1 MPVTDRYLD
10 TLLLAALSQP
20 GAATSPAAGRAIAG
34 LLTLAAADGNGGI
47 MAPYLAAI
55 PSRPTVFEVHRY
67 GPGDTVP
74 TVVASNLDAIE
85 AVREALHPVPP
96 DSAGIEVIGR
106 DTGGVERC
114 VLVKATKGELEF
126 LFPER
131 DAFDGPEAA
140 CSDAHRQWTQA
151 LSAWATRSAPES
163 RAVNVGQ
170 EVIDAVRSSLAEMTV
185 EVDLQEVEEIIRRS
199 VATGPP
205 VATPRDVAKV
215 LSRLVPTSAEIAEQV
230 TEKVAPLLA
239 KSGSTVST
247 GSTGSTGSA
256 GSSGSSGSSGSMAGT
271 SDRRLVSAL
280 LEAMERLAVDV
291 HDVRDHVRRSGG
303 QLDALEAR
311 VAAGGRFDE
320 GIEQLRASLAID
332 LERVSKRLEE
342 EIKDTVTNGQPFPT
356 GEEIA
361 SLSRRLRRSGVYLDR
376 LLQRLNELVD
386 HESLEAGFS
395 NGAVTNGIGED
406 HGEDDGDSVS
416 ATAPFDASHRAGPN
430 S

>member
-1 MPVTDRYLD
+1 
-10 TLLLAALSQP
+10 
-20 GAATSPAAGRAIAG
+20 
-34 LLTLAAADGNGGI
+34 
-47 MAPYLAAI
+47 
-55 PSRPTVFEVHRY
+55 
-67 GPGDTVP
+67 
-74 TVVASNLDAIE
+74 
-85 AVREALHPVPP
+85 
-96 DSAGIEVIGR
+96 
-106 DTGGVERC
+106 
-114 VLVKATKGELEF
+114 
-126 LFPER
+126 
-131 DAFDGPEAA
+131 
-140 CSDAHRQWTQA
+140 
-151 LSAWATRSAPES
+151 
-163 RAVNVGQ
+163 
-170 EVIDAVRSSLAEMTV
+170 MTV

-230 TEKVAPLLA
+230 TEKVAPLFA
-239 KSGSTVST
+239 KSGPTVSTGSTVSTVST
-247 GSTGSTGSA
+247 GSTGSA
-256 GSSGSSGSSGSMAGT
+256 GSSGSMAGT